1 MASTLT
7 VDTIQGSTN
16 ANNVKLPR
24 GSIVQVEQ
32 TFYDTNTTSFSQ
44 SEGDI
49 SLYSVNITPKFATS
63 KILVTININVSHPN
77 NYSALIRCKRDNTY
91 IGGGQIFSTNT
102 NQFTNVWFNVRSPG
116 ASIKF

>member
-32 TFYDTNTTSFSQ
+32 TFYDTNTTSF
-44 SEGDI
+44 
-49 SLYSVNITPKFATS
+49 
-63 KILVTININVSHPN
+63 
-77 NYSALIRCKRDNTY
+77 
-91 IGGGQIFSTNT
+91 
-102 NQFTNVWFNVRSPG
+102 VRV
-116 ASIKF
+116 KEM

>member
-91 IGGGQIFSTNT
+91 IGGGQIYSTNT
-102 NQFTNVWFNVRSPG
+102 NQFTNVWFNIRSPG
-116 ASIKF
+116 GA